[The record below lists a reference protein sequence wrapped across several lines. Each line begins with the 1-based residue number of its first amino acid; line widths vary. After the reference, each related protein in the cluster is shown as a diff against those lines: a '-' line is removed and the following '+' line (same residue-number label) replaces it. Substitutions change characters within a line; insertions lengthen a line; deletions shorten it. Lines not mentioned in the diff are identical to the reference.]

1 MKHSLNLSRRDGA
14 KLMAGDRAI
23 RAVMMLVLSV
33 LLMLPLGAL
42 PAFATGVYDFPLTVD
57 SNTWIVDEGDVLSR
71 LTSGNIS
78 QSLKSLALKTGNEL
92 RVVTLHRLDY
102 GETAQTFGEKLFDQ
116 WFPTPEAKANQA
128 LLVLDNVT
136 NDSAIVAGES
146 VAALLMPDIAES
158 VTQETLM
165 APLRKGNRYNQALAD
180 ATERVVTVLSGEPDP
195 GPPVVEEFVQTEG
208 TFATREET
216 ETKRSSYT
224 IWLIGLLAAATI
236 IPMAT
241 YYLYLFLQSR
251 A

>member
-1 MKHSLNLSRRDGA
+1 MKHSLNLPGFNGL
-14 KLMAGDRAI
+14 KLGSVHRAI
-23 RAVMMLVLSV
+23 RVLVMLVISLLLV
-33 LLMLPLGAL
+33 LPGAC
-42 PAFATGVYDFPLTVD
+42 PAFATGVYDFPLTID
-57 SNTWIVDEGDVLSR
+57 ASTWIVDEGEVLSR
-71 LTSGNIS
+71 LTVGNIS
-78 QSLKSLALKTGNEL
+78 QSLKSLALKTGNEV

-102 GETAQTFGEKLFDQ
+102 GETAQTLGEKLFDQ
-116 WFPTPEAKANQA
+116 WFPTPEAKASQV

-136 NDSAIVAGES
+136 NDSAIVAGEAA
-146 VAALLMPDIAES
+146 AALLTPEIAES

-165 APLRKGNRYNQALAD
+165 APLRQGNRYNQALAD
-180 ATERVVTVLSGEPDP
+180 ASDRIVTVLSGEPDP
-195 GPPVVEEFVQTEG
+195 GPPVIEEVAQTEG

-224 IWLIGLLAAATI
+224 VWLIGLLAAATI